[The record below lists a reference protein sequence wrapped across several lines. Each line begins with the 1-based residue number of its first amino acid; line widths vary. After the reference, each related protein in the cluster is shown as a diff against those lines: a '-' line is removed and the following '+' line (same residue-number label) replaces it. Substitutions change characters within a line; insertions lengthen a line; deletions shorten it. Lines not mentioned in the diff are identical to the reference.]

1 MVQAIVW
8 LDEITA
14 DDLEMVGGKA
24 ANLGEMLRA
33 GFRVPPGFCVTTAAY
48 RAFVERNEL
57 QEGIRALARDA
68 NGTADPYALFAR
80 PPGAALEREIRAA
93 GRQLLDGLPPGSR
106 LAVRSSATTED
117 MPDASFAGQGETYL
131 NVGADEL
138 LGRIRDCWAS
148 LWTARAVAYRQRGGG
163 APSPPEMAVVV
174 QVLIPCEAGG
184 VAFTADPLGG
194 DAIVIEA
201 VRGLAEAVVQ
211 GTGDITRYTVDR
223 DSLAVRHPAV
233 GRQAAAGGEVLAP
246 DRVRLVAETALALE
260 AHFGGAQDVE
270 WGLWNDD
277 LYLFQCRP
285 VTTEAERFF
294 TQVIPGDDYLWTG
307 GYLNERFPQ
316 PVSPL
321 GWSIVGTLTAEL
333 AFRDPL
339 RYLGYRH
346 LDRLPLTKLYRGHPY
361 TNVAVF
367 QILYKV
373 FPDAFVPDDAARY
386 FPGGDT
392 GLRKQAPYPCC
403 LLDPRL
409 IASMLWHF
417 AREPANWSPLH
428 NYRHW
433 ARFAARHE
441 QAMAGLARRL
451 ESAADLD
458 DLWAIVE
465 TAQRWNRELLGIHRW
480 SLMAADLA
488 VPLLGRLVGRWVSA
502 ERQAELCARLLSG
515 LPNKSMELDH
525 ALRRLAEETGAGEA
539 EMRDF
544 LAAYGHRSFSLDI
557 YHPTFADDPGQVLR
571 LLEVAGQGPDPAA
584 RVAERESAE
593 HQVRAAI
600 AARPL
605 GRLKLLALDQVLIL
619 ARRYVAL
626 REDQRFAWQLSL
638 ALMRRAFLRIG
649 ERLAAAG
656 ILSQSDDIFFATF
669 EEIGDFC
676 RPAQWQHDARQE
688 AGQAIAARRPPSKRA
703 IPMARRTAF
712 ERLQREF
719 ELAPHLTYPA
729 FLRGNRPLEVASADE
744 AGHWRGVPVSPGL
757 VKGPVRVVLTPGQFD
772 RIAPGDVLVTR
783 STDPGWTPIFGRLGG
798 LIMERGG
805 QLSHGSVVARE
816 YGLPAV
822 VGIPHV
828 TEHLHDGDLVL
839 LDGLTGTVTL
849 EGRGQGAGG
858 RGQGA

>member
-1 MVQAIVW
+1 MRNILW

-14 DDLEMVGGKA
+14 DRREVVGGKA
-24 ANLGEMLRA
+24 ANLGDMRRA

-57 QEGIRALARDA
+57 QEGIEALVRAAD
-68 NGTADPYALFAR
+68 GTADPCALFACR
-80 PPGAALEREIRAA
+80 MDEALEEQICAA
-93 GRQLLDGLPPGSR
+93 CRHLLDTLPQDALPPGNR

-131 NVGADEL
+131 NVGAGEL
-138 LGRIRDCWAS
+138 LDRIRDCWAS
-148 LWTARAVAYRQRGGG
+148 LWTARAISYRQCAGGV
-163 APSPPEMAVVV
+163 PSPPEMAVVV
-174 QVLIPCEAGG
+174 QAMIPCDAGG

-194 DAIVIEA
+194 DAVVIEA

-211 GTGDITRYTVDR
+211 GTGEVTRYTVDR
-223 DSLAVRHPAV
+223 RSLAC
-233 GRQAAAGGEVLAP
+233 RQEGAAGGGDVLTPAQ
-246 DRVRLVAETALALE
+246 VRLVAETALALE

-270 WGLWNDD
+270 WGLWHGE
-277 LYLFQCRP
+277 LVLFQCRP
-285 VTTEAERFF
+285 VTTRAERFF

-307 GYLNERFPQ
+307 GYLNERFPR

-321 GWSIVGTLTAEL
+321 GWSVVGGLTEEL

-339 RYLGYRH
+339 RYLGYPH

-373 FPDAFVPDDAARY
+373 FPDALVPSDAARY

-403 LLDPRL
+403 LLDPRF
-409 IASMLWHF
+409 AGSMLVHF
-417 AREPANWSPLH
+417 ARQPANWSPLH
-428 NYRHW
+428 NYRYW

-441 QAMAGLARRL
+441 RAMADLAQRL
-451 ESAADLD
+451 EDAAADLD

-465 TAQRWNRELLGIHRW
+465 AAQRWNRELLGIHRW

-488 VPLLGRLVGRWVSA
+488 VPLLGRLVDCWVA
-502 ERQAELCARLLSG
+502 PGRQAGLSARLLSG
-515 LPNKSMELDH
+515 LPNKSLELDQ
-525 ALRRLAEETGAGEA
+525 ALRQLAGEA
-539 EMRDF
+539 GPGAADLRDF
-544 LAAYGHRSFSLDI
+544 MSRYGHRSFSLDI
-557 YHPTFADDPGQVLR
+557 YQPTFADDPGQVLR
-571 LLEVAGQGPDPAA
+571 LLELAGQGPDPAA
-584 RVAERESAE
+584 RVTGRESAE
-593 HQVRAAI
+593 RGVREAV

-605 GRLKLLALDQVLIL
+605 GRLKLLVFNRVLAL
-619 ARRYVAL
+619 ARHYVTL
-626 REDQRFAWQLSL
+626 REDQRFAWQRTL

-649 ERLAAAG
+649 ERLAAGGLLAQAG
-656 ILSQSDDIFFATF
+656 DVFFATC
-669 EEIGDFC
+669 EEVGTLVRLAQLQPDAG
-676 RPAQWQHDARQE
+676 RPQPDAGRPQPGAGLE
-688 AGQAIAARRPPSKRA
+688 ARQAIAARRVP
-703 IPMARRTAF
+703 F

-729 FLRGNRPLEVASADE
+729 FLRGNRPLEATSGGE
-744 AGHWRGVPVSPGL
+744 RTCWRGVPVSPGL
-757 VKGPVRVVLTPGQFD
+757 VRGPVRVVLTPGQFD

-822 VGIPHV
+822 VGIPHI
-828 TEHLHDGDLVL
+828 TDHLRDGDVVL
-839 LDGLTGTVTL
+839 LDGLTGTVAL
-849 EGRGQGAGG
+849 EGR
-858 RGQGA
+858 R